1 MKILRI
7 GGVNLPTSRFLDV
20 LARTDIERLIIL
32 LSPHDSQNI
41 KELYNTAR
49 FFGVEHLLS
58 KLEIITLPKLK
69 IWSKI
74 LKKVGKQF
82 ALKRLVRLAY
92 SYIAKQINNYYK
104 KINFDA
110 IWVGDNDFD
119 GSNDLFVGV
128 VERFQSRVPIVRS
141 YKETRFIRRWEEYV
155 TLREAS
161 HIIVPSPAYLEFF
174 YDLYEITLKRVS
186 FADVD
191 WRYSKIV
198 EWVKALK
205 VEKLS
210 QKDRI
215 PHVCILTGRALSS
228 PSERRSGFRYY
239 YVPIIRE
246 LISRNIA
253 VHLHA
258 KNILPDQRGRNLYA
272 EIERRSALFHIEKPL
287 NLTAGSIDYAILK
300 RYDAGIMHPK
310 IPKEYSALERFQ
322 QINIPNRFY
331 EYLMADVVPLVLVGS
346 GKEMERLVIE
356 KDYGI
361 LFADYDDLA
370 TQLCELVKRK
380 EKRQVELQE
389 IKTYKDFADVLV
401 QAILAVRQGGE

>member
-7 GGVNLPTSRFLDV
+7 GGVNLPTSRFIDV
-20 LARTDIERLIIL
+20 LARADIERLIIV
-32 LSPHDSQNI
+32 LSLHDSQNI
-41 KELYNTAR
+41 EELYNTVH

-58 KLEIITLPKLK
+58 KLEMMPLVELK
-69 IWSKI
+69 ICSKI
-74 LKKVGKQF
+74 MKKTGKKF
-82 ALKRLVRLAY
+82 ALKQLVKLGYA
-92 SYIAKQINNYYK
+92 SIARQIEKCYREK
-104 KINFDA
+104 GFDA

-128 VERFQSRVPIVRS
+128 MEKFQSRVPIVRS

-155 TLREAS
+155 TLREA
-161 HIIVPSPAYLEFF
+161 HHVIIPSPAYLEFF
-174 YDLYEITLKRVS
+174 YDLYGITLEHVS

-191 WRYSKIV
+191 WRCSKTV
-198 EWVKALK
+198 EWVKTLK

-210 QKDRI
+210 EKDHI

-228 PSERRSGFRYY
+228 PSEQRSGFRYY
-239 YVPIIRE
+239 YVPIIKE

-258 KNILPDQRGRNLYA
+258 RSILPDQRGHNLYA
-272 EIERRSALFHIEKPL
+272 EIERHSDLFYIERPL
-287 NLTAGSIDYAILK
+287 NLTAGSFDYAILK
-300 RYDAGIMHPK
+300 RYDAGIMHPI

-322 QINIPNRFY
+322 QINIPNRYY
-331 EYLMADVVPLVLVGS
+331 EYLMADVMPLVLVGS

-356 KDYGI
+356 EDYGI
-361 LFADYDDLA
+361 LFTDYDNLA
-370 TQLCELVKRK
+370 TQLFELVKRK
-380 EKRQVELQE
+380 EKRQVELQK

-401 QAILAVRQGGE
+401 QAILAVS